1 MHNQYKYITYKTGT
15 KELDLTSN
23 NDICFLLFD
32 MIDFC
37 KSLKFKITQKQS
49 IRQSLST
56 RYSRKYYQIEPYY
69 MRVLTDEE
77 YINSPCAN
85 DSSSI
90 SLMNTDKKNIE
101 CYSIQIFFDYIIEF
115 KETIP
120 YFDKSVLET
129 LFLRTFQH
137 NSQHPSQKII
147 VDESFILQHGLEYFI
162 RYVYINNI
170 VYIQDNVR
178 IENVLHPNCRKSNID
193 DLRFISYDFDTEEY
207 SAYQCEDLQNVL
219 DHFDS
224 IIIDQ
229 LRRHEY
235 DYNLTHSNNIPVL
248 LGLKNAEQIGRRV
261 LTYNNQYSNDAIAVR
276 QCVSVFFFLLLT
288 GIDSGSIIND
298 IRTINEQFDELLFP
312 RLNSKYIDYNNLQ
325 TIATTVNGRSDINVT
340 LLMAFV
346 LSRVL
351 HHDAE
356 FEQFFQSLYNKVNQN
371 PAINLSNDILQ
382 YFMKQGFRYV
392 CLSYTIPTNN
402 YKGYLIHSTEQ
413 INGPEPTTINKAIYS
428 KLSSELKQYMQTLS
442 TQYNLQYD
450 DVTGVIAI
458 INHSRNSQNS
468 IENIFMSKIPSTF
481 EFEKVD
487 YYTRCIIP
495 CTDLL
500 TI

>member
-90 SLMNTDKKNIE
+90 SLMNTDKNSIE
-101 CYSIQIFFDYIIEF
+101 CYSIRIFFDYIIEF
-115 KETIP
+115 KETIR
-120 YFDKSVLET
+120 YFDKSILET

-170 VYIQDNVR
+170 VYIQDDVR
-178 IENVLHPNCRKSNID
+178 IQNVLHPNCRKSNID

-207 SAYQCEDLQNVL
+207 SACQCEDLQNVL

-248 LGLKNAEQIGRRV
+248 VGLKNAEQIGRRV
-261 LTYNNQYSNDAIAVR
+261 LTYNNQYANDAIGVR
-276 QCVSVFFFLLLT
+276 QCVNVFFFLLLT
-288 GIDSGSIIND
+288 GIDSGELPAQTIDITTTLDDTIDIETITLEETENDIGSIIND
-298 IRTINEQFDELLFP
+298 IRTINEQFDELVFP
-312 RLNSKYIDYNNLQ
+312 
-325 TIATTVNGRSDINVT
+325 
-340 LLMAFV
+340 
-346 LSRVL
+346 
-351 HHDAE
+351 
-356 FEQFFQSLYNKVNQN
+356 
-371 PAINLSNDILQ
+371 
-382 YFMKQGFRYV
+382 
-392 CLSYTIPTNN
+392 
-402 YKGYLIHSTEQ
+402 
-413 INGPEPTTINKAIYS
+413 
-428 KLSSELKQYMQTLS
+428 
-442 TQYNLQYD
+442 
-450 DVTGVIAI
+450 
-458 INHSRNSQNS
+458 
-468 IENIFMSKIPSTF
+468 
-481 EFEKVD
+481 
-487 YYTRCIIP
+487 
-495 CTDLL
+495 
-500 TI
+500 